1 LSVKTTA
8 RRMLSFVPISA
19 ANQRILTPW
28 PGN

>member
-1 LSVKTTA
+1 LSVKTTT

-19 ANQRILTPW
+19 ANQRILIL